1 MNGSVGQVTKFA
13 TVEDAKK
20 EHVPICRADGKETKY
35 QAQPRISTWP
45 VVRFLSGGERL
56 IIPEEFTINNA
67 DGSME
72 ARRDQV

>member
-1 MNGSVGQVTKFA
+1 MNGSVGQVTKFS

-20 EHVPICRADGKETKY
+20 AHVSICRADGKEVKPQT
-35 QAQPRISTWP
+35 RDFTWP

-72 ARRDQV
+72 ARREQV